1 VRVKKTPSDKNS
13 KVPSEAQKRAEKLRE
28 TIRYHDKKYYDEAQP
43 EITDFEYDRLY
54 RELKGLE
61 EEYPSLRSKDSPTQK
76 VSESTGK
83 HFKTVAHRV
92 PMLSLDNTYSLEEL
106 KEFDERVQKG
116 LGVEKYQYVCELK
129 IDGVSIELV
138 YLKGQLAHAIT
149 RGDGEKGDDVLEN
162 VKSIPG
168 IPPKL
173 KGAVPDRLEIRGEV
187 FFTRKDFEAINEERE
202 EAELPLF
209 ANPRNTAA
217 GTLKTIDPAEAAK
230 KPLHILLY
238 YVFSPGKLPFDTQ
251 EDSLKWLKKMG
262 FPEDEHYRLC
272 KTIDQVH
279 AYCEEYQ
286 AKRGK
291 IGFDCDGVVL
301 KINDFAQ
308 RQKLGETS
316 KIPRWAIAFKF
327 AAQKA
332 ETVLKDISLQVGRT
346 GAITPVAELEPV
358 LLEGTTVS
366 RATLHN
372 EDEIKRKELRIG
384 DKVLVEKGGL
394 VIPKVLQSFPEKRT
408 GKEKVFQMPSTCP
421 VCGSKLER
429 EEGEAAWR
437 CENVA
442 CEAQVERRIQ
452 HFGGRDAMDIRGAGP
467 AIVKQLLDEKLIKD
481 YADLY
486 ALKQSDVADLERKA
500 EKSAQNL
507 IGQIE
512 DSKGRTLGRLLF
524 ALGIRHVGVHVAE
537 ILASRYKDI
546 WAVSEASEDELSAID
561 GIGPIVSHSIV
572 AFFANAANVKII
584 KKLEKSGV
592 NLKRLKEEE
601 PSGEQP
607 FAGKTFVFTGE
618 LKGYTRPE
626 AEGLVKKLGAKAAG
640 SVSKLTSY
648 VVAGEAAGSKLK
660 KAKELGVEVLSEDE
674 FNNMIKK
681 YK

>member
-1 VRVKKTPSDKNS
+1 MKKSTTPPELKKRVL
-13 KVPSEAQKRAEKLRE
+13 ELRE
-28 TIRYHDKKYYDEAQP
+28 TIRRHDQLYYDKAQP
-43 EITDFEYDRLY
+43 EISDFEYDKLY
-54 RELKGLE
+54 RELKDLE
-61 EEYPSLRSKDSPTQK
+61 AEYPALKTKDSPTEK
-76 VSESTGK
+76 VSETTSK

-116 LGVEKYQYVCELK
+116 LGDEKYQYVCELK

-138 YLKGQLAHAIT
+138 YEKGKLVHAIT
-149 RGDGEKGDDVLEN
+149 RGDGEKGDDVLAN
-162 VKSIPG
+162 VLSIPG
-168 IPPKL
+168 LPHEL
-173 KGAVPDRLEIRGEV
+173 KGSGVPDRVEIRGEV
-187 FFTRKDFEAINEERE
+187 FFTLKDFEAINEDRE

-217 GTLKTIDPAEAAK
+217 GTLKTIDPTESAK

-251 EDSLKWLKKMG
+251 QESLQWLKKLG
-262 FPEDEHYRLC
+262 FQEDKHYRLC
-272 KTIDQVH
+272 KNIDDVH
-279 AYCEEYQ
+279 EYCNEYQ
-286 AKRGK
+286 AKRGQ

-301 KINDFAQ
+301 KINDYKQ
-308 RQKLGETS
+308 REKLGTTS

-332 ETVLKDISLQVGRT
+332 ETTLKDITLQVGRT

-358 LLEGTTVS
+358 QLEGTTVS

-372 EDEIKRKELRIG
+372 EDEIKRKDLRVG
-384 DKVLVEKGGL
+384 DRVLVEKGGL
-394 VIPKVLQSFPEKRT
+394 VIPKVLQSFPDKRT
-408 GKEKVFQMPSTCP
+408 GKEKVFKMPSTCP

-429 EEGEAAWR
+429 EEDEAAWR
-437 CENVA
+437 CENVS

-452 HFGGRDAMDIRGAGP
+452 HFCSRDAMDIRGAGP
-467 AIVKQLLDEKLIKD
+467 AVVKQLLAEKLIRD

-486 ALKQSDVADLERKA
+486 ALKQSDVSELERKA

-507 IGQIE
+507 IGQID
-512 DSKGRTLGRLLF
+512 DSRGRTLGRLLF

-537 ILASRYKDI
+537 ILATRYKDI
-546 WAVSEASEDELSAID
+546 WAISEASEDELSAID

-572 AFFANAANVKII
+572 VFFENKGNRKII
-584 KKLEKSGV
+584 GKLEGRGV

-607 FAGKTFVFTGE
+607 FLGKTFVFTGE
-618 LKGYTRPE
+618 LKGYSRKDGE
-626 AEGLVKKLGAKAAG
+626 DLVKKLGAKAAG

-660 KAKELGVEVLSEDE
+660 KAKELGVEILDE
-674 FNNMIKK
+674 AGFEKLVKK

>member
-1 VRVKKTPSDKNS
+1 MKTAKPTPEVKK
-13 KVPSEAQKRAEKLRE
+13 RIEKLRQQ
-28 TIRYHDKKYYDEAQP
+28 IRHHDKKYYDEAEP
-43 EITDFEYDRLY
+43 EISDFEYDRLY
-54 RELKGLE
+54 RELKDLE
-61 EEYPSLRSKDSPTQK
+61 AEYPSLKTNDSPTQK
-76 VSESTGK
+76 LAETTGK

-92 PMLSLDNTYSLEEL
+92 PMLSLDNTYSVEEL
-106 KEFDERVQKG
+106 REFDERVKKG
-116 LGVEKYQYVCELK
+116 LGNEKYEYVCELK
-129 IDGVSIELV
+129 IDGVSIELI
-138 YLKGQLAHAIT
+138 YEKGEMAHAVT
-149 RGDGEKGDDVLEN
+149 RGDGEKGDDVMANIRNL
-162 VKSIPG
+162 PG
-168 IPPKL
+168 LPSKL
-173 KGAVPDRLEIRGEV
+173 KGSGIPDRVEIRGEV

-209 ANPRNTAA
+209 ANPRNTAS

-238 YVFSPGKLPFDTQ
+238 YVFSPGKLPFATQ
-251 EDSLKWLKKMG
+251 EDSLEWLKKTG
-262 FPEDEHYRLC
+262 FPEDAHYRIC
-272 KTIDQVH
+272 KNIDEVH
-279 AYCEEYQ
+279 RYCEEYQ
-286 AKRGK
+286 AKRDK

-301 KINDFAQ
+301 KINRFDQ
-308 RQKLGETS
+308 REKLGTTS
-316 KIPRWAIAFKF
+316 KIPRWAIAYKF
-327 AAQKA
+327 PAQRS
-332 ETVLKDISLQVGRT
+332 ETTLKNITLQVGRT

-372 EDEIKRKELRIG
+372 EDEIKRKDLRVG
-384 DKVLVEKGGL
+384 DRVLVEKGGL
-394 VIPKVLQSFPEKRT
+394 VIPKVLQSFPEKRS
-408 GKEKVFQMPSTCP
+408 GKEKVFKMPSTCP

-442 CEAQVERRIQ
+442 CEAQVERRIR
-452 HFGGRDAMDIRGAGP
+452 HFCGRDAMDIRGGGP
-467 AIVKQLLDEKLIKD
+467 AVVKQLLDEKLIRD

-486 ALKQSDVADLERKA
+486 SLTEIQVAELERKA

-512 DSKGRTLGRLLF
+512 DSRHRTLGRLLF
-524 ALGIRHVGVHVAE
+524 GLGIRHVGVHVAE

-546 WAVSEASEDELSAID
+546 WAVGKASEDELSAID
-561 GIGPIVSHSIV
+561 GIGPIVSHSIFN
-572 AFFANAANVKII
+572 FFDNAENTKII
-584 KKLEKSGV
+584 KKMEKSGV

-607 FAGKTFVFTGE
+607 FLGKTFVFTGE
-618 LKGYTRPE
+618 LKGYTRSE

-660 KAKELGVEVLSEDE
+660 KAKELGIETMTEADFDKL
-674 FNNMIKK
+674 MKK
-681 YK
+681 HK

>member
-1 VRVKKTPSDKNS
+1 MKPTADIKKRVL
-13 KVPSEAQKRAEKLRE
+13 ELRE
-28 TIRYHDKKYYDEAQP
+28 TIRRHDQLYYDKAQP
-43 EITDFEYDRLY
+43 EISDFEYDKLY
-54 RELKGLE
+54 RELKDLE
-61 EEYPSLRSKDSPTQK
+61 AEYPALKTKDSPTEK
-76 VSESTGK
+76 VSETTSK

-116 LGVEKYQYVCELK
+116 LGDEKYQYVCELK

-138 YLKGQLAHAIT
+138 YEKGKLVHAIT
-149 RGDGEKGDDVLEN
+149 RGDGEKGDDVLAN
-162 VKSIPG
+162 VLSIPG
-168 IPPKL
+168 LPHEL
-173 KGAVPDRLEIRGEV
+173 KGSGVPDRVEIRGEV
-187 FFTRKDFEAINEERE
+187 FFTLKDFEAINEDRE

-217 GTLKTIDPAEAAK
+217 GTLKTIDPTESAK

-251 EDSLKWLKKMG
+251 QESLQWLKKLG
-262 FPEDEHYRLC
+262 FPEDKHYRLC
-272 KTIDQVH
+272 KNIDDVYE
-279 AYCEEYQ
+279 YCNEYQ
-286 AKRGK
+286 AKRGQ

-301 KINDFAQ
+301 KINDYKQ
-308 RQKLGETS
+308 REKLGTTS

-332 ETVLKDISLQVGRT
+332 ETTLKDITLQVGRT

-372 EDEIKRKELRIG
+372 EDEIKRKDLRVG
-384 DKVLVEKGGL
+384 DRVLVEKGGL
-394 VIPKVLQSFPEKRT
+394 VIPKVLQSFPDKRT
-408 GKEKVFQMPSTCP
+408 GKEKVFKMPSTCP

-429 EEGEAAWR
+429 EEDEAAWR
-437 CENVA
+437 CENVS

-452 HFGGRDAMDIRGAGP
+452 HFCSRDAMDIRGAGP
-467 AIVKQLLDEKLIKD
+467 AVVKQLLAEKLIRD

-486 ALKQSDVADLERKA
+486 ALKQSDVSELERKA

-507 IGQIE
+507 IGQID
-512 DSKGRTLGRLLF
+512 DSRGRTLGRLLF

-537 ILASRYKDI
+537 ILATRYKDI
-546 WAVSEASEDELSAID
+546 WAISEASEDELSAID

-572 AFFANAANVKII
+572 VFFENKGNRKII
-584 KKLEKSGV
+584 GKLEGRGV

-607 FAGKTFVFTGE
+607 FLGKTFVFTGE
-618 LKGYTRPE
+618 LKGYSRKDGE
-626 AEGLVKKLGAKAAG
+626 DLVKKLGAKAAG

-660 KAKELGVEVLSEDE
+660 KAKELGVEILDE
-674 FNNMIKK
+674 AGFEKLVKK

>member
-1 VRVKKTPSDKNS
+1 MKPSKATPEIKKRV
-13 KVPSEAQKRAEKLRE
+13 EKLRE
-28 TIRYHDKKYYDEAQP
+28 TIRHHDKLYYDQASP

-54 RELKGLE
+54 RELKDLE
-61 EEYPSLRSKDSPTQK
+61 EEYPALQTKDSPTQK

-92 PMLSLDNTYSLEEL
+92 PMLSLDNTYSMEEL

-116 LGVEKYQYVCELK
+116 LGGEKYQYVCELK
-129 IDGVSIELV
+129 IDGVSIELI
-138 YLKGQLAHAIT
+138 YEKGELTHAVT
-149 RGDGEKGDDVLEN
+149 RGDGEKGDDVFEN
-162 VKSIPG
+162 IRNLKGLPN
-168 IPPKL
+168 KL
-173 KGAVPDRLEIRGEV
+173 KGGQIPDRVEIRGEV
-187 FFTRKDFEAINEERE
+187 FFDRKDFEAINEERE
-202 EAELPLF
+202 AADLPLF

-230 KPLHILLY
+230 KPLRILLY

-251 EDSLKWLKKMG
+251 EDSLEWLKKMG
-262 FPEDEHYRLC
+262 FPEDRHYRLC
-272 KTIDQVH
+272 KNIDQVH

-286 AKRGK
+286 SKREK

-301 KINDFAQ
+301 KIDQFKQ
-308 RQKLGETS
+308 REKLGETS

-332 ETVLKDISLQVGRT
+332 ETTLKAITLQVGRT

-372 EDEIKRKELRIG
+372 EDEIKRKDLRVG
-384 DKVLVEKGGL
+384 DRVLVEKGGL
-394 VIPKVLQSFPEKRT
+394 VIPKVLQSYPEKRK
-408 GKEKVFQMPSTCP
+408 GSEKVFRMPTTCP

-452 HFGGRDAMDIRGAGP
+452 HFCSRDALDIRGAGP
-467 AIVKQLLDEKLIKD
+467 AVVKQLLNEKLIAD
-481 YADLY
+481 YADLF
-486 ALKQSDVADLERKA
+486 ALKQSDVAELERKA

-512 DSKGRTLGRLLF
+512 DSRKRTLGRLLF
-524 ALGIRHVGVHVAE
+524 GLGIRHVGVHVAE
-537 ILASRYKDI
+537 ILATRYKDL
-546 WAVSEASEDELSAID
+546 WALSGASEEELTAID
-561 GIGPIVSHSIV
+561 GIGPIVAHSIEV
-572 AFFANAANVKII
+572 FFANSANTKIL

-607 FAGKTFVFTGE
+607 FLGKTFVFTGE
-618 LKGYTRPE
+618 LKGYTRSE
-626 AEGLVKKLGAKAAG
+626 AEGIAKKLGAKASG

-660 KAKELGVEVLSEDE
+660 KAKELGVEILTEE
-674 FNNMIKK
+674 GFNNLVKK

>member
-1 VRVKKTPSDKNS
+1 MKPTSNIK
-13 KVPSEAQKRAEKLRE
+13 KRAEKLRE
-28 TIRYHDKKYYDEAQP
+28 TIRYHDKKYYDEAAP
-43 EITDFEYDRLY
+43 EISDFEYDRIY
-54 RELKGLE
+54 RELKDLE
-61 EEYPSLRSKDSPTQK
+61 ERCPSLKTKDSPTQRLA
-76 VSESTGK
+76 ETTGK
-83 HFKTVAHRV
+83 HFKTIPHRV
-92 PMLSLDNTYSLEEL
+92 PMLSLDNTYSFDEL

-116 LGVEKYQYVCELK
+116 LGGEKYEYVCELK

-138 YLKGQLAHAIT
+138 YLKGELAHAVT
-149 RGDGEKGDDVLEN
+149 RGDGEKGDDVLAN
-162 VKSIPG
+162 VRNIPG
-168 IPPKL
+168 LPVKL
-173 KGAVPDRLEIRGEV
+173 KGSSVPDRVEIRGEV

-209 ANPRNTAA
+209 ANPRNTAS
-217 GTLKTIDPAEAAK
+217 GTLKTIDPAEAAQ

-238 YVFSPGKLPFDTQ
+238 YVFSPGKLPFGAQ
-251 EDSLKWLKKMG
+251 EDSLEWLQKMG

-279 AYCEEYQ
+279 GYCEEYQ
-286 AKRGK
+286 ARRGK

-301 KINDFAQ
+301 KINRFDQ
-308 RQKLGETS
+308 REKLGTTS
-316 KIPRWAIAFKF
+316 KIPRWAIAYKF
-327 AAQKA
+327 PAQKA
-332 ETVLKDISLQVGRT
+332 ETTLKDITLQVGRT

-372 EDEIKRKELRIG
+372 EDEIKRKDLRIG

-394 VIPKVLQSFPEKRT
+394 VIPKVLQPFPEKRT
-408 GKEKVFQMPSTCP
+408 GKEKVFKMPPTCP

-437 CENVA
+437 CENAA
-442 CEAQVERRIQ
+442 CEAQVERRIR

-467 AIVKQLLDEKLIKD
+467 AVVKQLLDEKLIRD

-486 ALKQSDVADLERKA
+486 SLTELQVAELERKA

-507 IGQIE
+507 VGQIE

-537 ILASRYKDI
+537 ILASHHKDI
-546 WAVSEASEDELSAID
+546 WALSKASEEELSVID
-561 GIGPIVSHSIV
+561 GIGPIVSRSIV
-572 AFFANAANVKII
+572 VFFSKPANIKII

-607 FAGKTFVFTGE
+607 FLGKTFVFTGE
-618 LKGYTRPE
+618 LKGYTRSE

-660 KAKELGVEVLSEDE
+660 KAKKLGIEVLTEDGFE
-674 FNNMIKK
+674 TLVKK
-681 YK
+681 YKG

>member
-1 VRVKKTPSDKNS
+1 MKPTP
-13 KVPSEAQKRAEKLRE
+13 EIQKRVEKLRQ

-43 EITDFEYDRLY
+43 EISDFEYDRLY
-54 RELKGLE
+54 RELKDLE
-61 EEYPSLRSKDSPTQK
+61 EQYPALKTKDSPTQK
-76 VSESTGK
+76 LAETTGK
-83 HFKTVAHRV
+83 HFKSIAHRV
-92 PMLSLDNTYSLEEL
+92 PMLSLDNTYSFDEL

-116 LGVEKYQYVCELK
+116 LGGEKYEYVCELK

-138 YLKGQLAHAIT
+138 YLKGELAHAIT

-162 VKSIPG
+162 VKNIPG
-168 IPPKL
+168 LPLKL
-173 KGAVPDRLEIRGEV
+173 KGNNVPDRVEIRGEV

-217 GTLKTIDPAEAAK
+217 GTLKTIDPAESAK

-238 YVFSPGKLPFDTQ
+238 YVFSPGKLPFATQ
-251 EDSLKWLKKMG
+251 EDSLEWLGKMG
-262 FPEDEHYRLC
+262 FPEDAHYRLC
-272 KTIDQVH
+272 KNIDQVH
-279 AYCEEYQ
+279 GYCEEYQ
-286 AKRGK
+286 AKRDK

-301 KINDFAQ
+301 KINRFDQ
-308 RQKLGETS
+308 REKLGTTS
-316 KIPRWAIAFKF
+316 KIPRWAIAYKF
-327 AAQKA
+327 PAQKS
-332 ETVLKDISLQVGRT
+332 ETTLKDITLQVGRT

-372 EDEIKRKELRIG
+372 EDEIKRKDLRIG

-408 GKEKVFQMPSTCP
+408 GKEKAFKMPSTCP

-442 CEAQVERRIQ
+442 CAAQVERRIQ

-467 AIVKQLLDEKLIKD
+467 AIVKQLLDEKLIRD

-486 ALKQSDVADLERKA
+486 ALKQSDVAELERKA

-572 AFFANAANVKII
+572 VFFSNPANVKII

-592 NLKRLKEEE
+592 NLKRLKE
-601 PSGEQP
+601 
-607 FAGKTFVFTGE
+607 
-618 LKGYTRPE
+618 
-626 AEGLVKKLGAKAAG
+626 
-640 SVSKLTSY
+640 
-648 VVAGEAAGSKLK
+648 
-660 KAKELGVEVLSEDE
+660 
-674 FNNMIKK
+674 
-681 YK
+681 

>member
-1 VRVKKTPSDKNS
+1 MKPNPEIK
-13 KVPSEAQKRAEKLRE
+13 KRAEKLRE
-28 TIRYHDKKYYDEAQP
+28 TIRYHDKKYYDEAAP
-43 EITDFEYDRLY
+43 EISDFEYDRLY
-54 RELKGLE
+54 RELKDLE
-61 EEYPSLRSKDSPTQK
+61 EQYPSLKTKDSPTQK
-76 VSESTGK
+76 LVETTGK

-92 PMLSLDNTYSLEEL
+92 PMLSLDNTYSFDEL

-116 LGVEKYQYVCELK
+116 LDGEKYEYICELK
-129 IDGVSIELV
+129 IDGVSIELI
-138 YLKGQLAHAIT
+138 YLKGELAHAVT
-149 RGDGEKGDDVLEN
+149 RGDGEKGDDVLAN
-162 VKSIPG
+162 VRNIPG
-168 IPPKL
+168 LPAKL
-173 KGAVPDRLEIRGEV
+173 KGNSDPDRVEIRGEV

-209 ANPRNTAA
+209 ANPRNTAS

-238 YVFSPGKLPFDTQ
+238 YVFSPGKLPFGTQ
-251 EDSLKWLKKMG
+251 EDSLEWLQKMG

-279 AYCEEYQ
+279 DYCEEYQ
-286 AKRGK
+286 ARRDK

-301 KINDFAQ
+301 KINRFDQ
-308 RQKLGETS
+308 RQKLGTTS
-316 KIPRWAIAFKF
+316 KIPRWAIAYKF
-327 AAQKA
+327 PAQKA
-332 ETVLKDISLQVGRT
+332 ETSLRDITLQVGRT

-372 EDEIKRKELRIG
+372 EDEIKRKDLRIG

-408 GKEKVFQMPSTCP
+408 GKEKVFKMPSTCP

-437 CENVA
+437 CENAA
-442 CEAQVERRIQ
+442 CEAQVERRIR

-467 AIVKQLLDEKLIKD
+467 AVVEQLLDEKLIRD

-486 ALKQSDVADLERKA
+486 SLTELQVAELERKA

-507 IGQIE
+507 VGQIE

-537 ILASRYKDI
+537 ILASHHKDI
-546 WAVSEASEDELSAID
+546 WALSKASEEELSVID
-561 GIGPIVSHSIV
+561 GIGPIVSRSIV
-572 AFFANAANVKII
+572 VFFSKPANIKII

-607 FAGKTFVFTGE
+607 FFGKTFVFTGE
-618 LKGYTRPE
+618 LKGYSRSE

-640 SVSKLTSY
+640 SVSKLTSF
-648 VVAGEAAGSKLK
+648 VVAGESAGSKLK
-660 KAKELGVEVLSEDE
+660 KAKDLGIEVLTEDDFE
-674 FNNMIKK
+674 KLVRK
-681 YK
+681 YKG

>member
-1 VRVKKTPSDKNS
+1 MKKQPAEIQS
-13 KVPSEAQKRAEKLRE
+13 KAPSEAQKRAEKLRE

-43 EITDFEYDRLY
+43 EISDFEYDRLY
-54 RELKGLE
+54 RELKDLE
-61 EEYPSLRSKDSPTQK
+61 EEYPSLKTKDSPTQK
-76 VSESTGK
+76 LAETTGK
-83 HFKTVAHRV
+83 HFKTIAHRV

-116 LGVEKYQYVCELK
+116 LGGEKYEYVCELK
-129 IDGVSIELV
+129 IDGVSIELI
-138 YLKGQLAHAIT
+138 YIKGELAHAVT

-162 VKSIPG
+162 VRNIPG
-168 IPPKL
+168 LPAKL
-173 KGAVPDRLEIRGEV
+173 KGNNIPDRVEIRGEV

-209 ANPRNTAA
+209 ANPRNTAS
-217 GTLKTIDPAEAAK
+217 GTLKTIDPTESAK

-238 YVFSPGKLPFDTQ
+238 YVFSPGKLPFTTQ
-251 EDSLKWLKKMG
+251 EDSLEWLKKMG
-262 FPEDEHYRLC
+262 FPEDAHYRLS
-272 KTIDQVH
+272 KNIDQVH
-279 AYCEEYQ
+279 GYCEEYQ
-286 AKRGK
+286 AKRDK

-301 KINDFAQ
+301 KINRFDQ
-308 RQKLGETS
+308 REKLGTTS
-316 KIPRWAIAFKF
+316 KIPRWAIAYKF
-327 AAQKA
+327 PAQKA
-332 ETVLKDISLQVGRT
+332 ETTLKDITLQVGRT

-372 EDEIKRKELRIG
+372 EDEIKRKDLRIG
-384 DKVLVEKGGL
+384 DRVLVEKGGL
-394 VIPKVLQSFPEKRT
+394 VIPKVLQSFPDKRT
-408 GKEKVFQMPSTCP
+408 GKEKVFKMPSICP

-437 CENVA
+437 CENAA
-442 CEAQVERRIQ
+442 CEAQVERRIR

-467 AIVKQLLDEKLIKD
+467 AVVKQLLDEKLIRD

-486 ALKQSDVADLERKA
+486 ALKRSDVAELERKA

-507 IGQIE
+507 VGQIE
-512 DSKGRTLGRLLF
+512 DSKNRTLGRLLF

-546 WAVSEASEDELSAID
+546 WAVAEASEDELSAID

-572 AFFANAANVKII
+572 AFFANPANIKIV

-607 FAGKTFVFTGE
+607 FLGKTFVFTGE

-626 AEGLVKKLGAKAAG
+626 AEKLVKKLGAKAAG

-660 KAKELGVEVLSEDE
+660 KAKELGIEVISEDQ
-674 FNNMIKK
+674 FNNLVKK